1 MVIIQNDTNTLET
14 SLSVFYKIVYTYYIT
29 KQLHFKYPR
38 ELKTYIPLST
48 CTGMF
53 IPAYSEQSQIEP
65 SPDVHQL
72 IINKQ
77 IVIYPYSEI
86 ISAVKKELL
95 IL

>member
-1 MVIIQNDTNTLET
+1 MLNIELPYDPTIPLQE
-14 SLSVFYKIVYTYYIT
+14 
-29 KQLHFKYPR
+29 
-38 ELKTYIPLST
+38 ELKTPSHTKT